1 MKTKPNRPT
10 AKVIVSQSH
19 ADDND
24 LSLPEASSLWILWWN
39 AIWLLRPAFSRM
51 RTFMWF
57 AVSVAGLI
65 VHPDMLGVT
74 SIIRAFGLR
83 SSCYDTLLKHFHS
96 SGLPIDSLTTLWAR
110 VVAPQLFAQHRVRT
124 KDGRVVFVGDG
135 IKAP

>member
-1 MKTKPNRPT
+1 MERDLV
-10 AKVIVSQSH
+10 AASGVL
-19 ADDND
+19 ADAYLYVVRRECCRFD
-24 LSLPEASSLWILWWN
+24 
-39 AIWLLRPAFSRM
+39 
-51 RTFMWF
+51 RTSGYAWCNEY
-57 AVSVAGLI
+57 
-65 VHPDMLGVT
+65 

-83 SSCYDTLLKHFHS
+83 SSCYGTLLKHFHS